1 MSLLRTLLILTR
13 RKGIA
18 RLYDGLPAD
27 TLSTILSSFLYFFFY
42 STASKA
48 TVRYHRTTT
57 ITSQTPTSNPAGLG
71 RSSSRPEKPRP
82 LQAWE
87 ELLIGLAAGVA
98 SKGITLP
105 LSAVSVR
112 QRLGDETSDDLTL
125 LETIR
130 AMHNEG
136 GFRGMFAALPPSI
149 PLALLPSLTLYIH
162 SALLRILVPTQ
173 LRSHPP
179 GHVTFLL
186 GALSNAL
193 ATLPLYPLVLIK
205 ALSQSGA
212 GRRKCKSKEDGG
224 LIKAAQKIVQAEGIA
239 GLYKGLEGQL
249 LKGLVSQGVM
259 MLIKQR

>member
-1 MSLLRTLLILTR
+1 MLIR

-27 TLSTILSSFLYFFFY
+27 TLSTILSSFLYFLFY

-48 TVRYHRTTT
+48 TVRYRRSTD
-57 ITSQTPTSNPAGLG
+57 SRSPRNPAGLG
-71 RSSSRPEKPRP
+71 SSPAKARAPLA

-87 ELLIGLAAGVA
+87 ELLIGLLAGVA

-112 QRLGDETSDDLTL
+112 QRLSDRNGTDLGL
-125 LETIR
+125 LDTMK
-130 AMHNEG
+130 AMHREG
-136 GFRGMFAALPPSI
+136 GLGVLFAALPPSI
-149 PLALLPSLTLYIH
+149 PLALLPSLTLYTH
-162 SALLRILVPTQ
+162 SALLRLVVPA
-173 LRSHPP
+173 RHRAHPP
-179 GHVTFLL
+179 GRVTFLL
-186 GALSNAL
+186 GAMSNAL

-212 GRRKCKSKEDGG
+212 GRRGGNDRSAGGVLRVAQELFQEDG
-224 LIKAAQKIVQAEGIA
+224 IP

-249 LKGLVSQGVM
+249 VKGLVSQGVM